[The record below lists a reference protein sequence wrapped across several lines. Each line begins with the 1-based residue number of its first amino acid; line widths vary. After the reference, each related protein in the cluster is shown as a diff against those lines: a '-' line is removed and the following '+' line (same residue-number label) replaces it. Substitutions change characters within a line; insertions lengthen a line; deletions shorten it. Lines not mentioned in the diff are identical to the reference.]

1 MSASISLFN
10 SPEVTSPKIA
20 ILGAHGQLGRQF
32 QSLNLPNLI
41 PLGRSEADLT
51 HPDALAERLEQLA
64 PDLVI
69 NCGAYNLVDKA
80 ETETTACT
88 AANTIG
94 VMNLAQICKKI
105 KATFV
110 TYSTDHVFCATPKTE
125 QNGKPIPWTEI
136 DLPSP
141 KSLYG
146 ASKTSGEFLAMASGE
161 KTYVIR
167 TCGLFG
173 IPGPGGKGGNFVEAI
188 LRAVAN
194 GRALRVVADQV
205 CTPTS
210 VTSLVEATMTLLR
223 HFPAGL
229 YHLTDQGAC
238 SWQEFASEIVAQAGL
253 GVEVTPISTADWPA
267 AAKRPAYSVLGSI
280 HSTDPLFPKLRPWQ
294 ESLREYLA
302 NRPS

>member
-1 MSASISLFN
+1 MSASISLFH
-10 SPEVTSPKIA
+10 SPQTHSPKIA
-20 ILGAHGQLGRQF
+20 ILGAQGQLGRQF
-32 QSLNLPNLI
+32 QSLNLSNLTA
-41 PLGRSEADLT
+41 LGRNDADLT
-51 HPDALAERLEQLA
+51 QPQALAERLGQLA

-80 ETETTACT
+80 ETETVPCT

-94 VMNLAQICKKI
+94 VMNLAQICKKLN
-105 KATFV
+105 ATFV
-110 TYSTDHVFCATPKTE
+110 TYSTDHVFCGPPKTG
-125 QNGKPIPWTEI
+125 QNGQPIPWTET
-136 DLPSP
+136 DLPTPQSI
-141 KSLYG
+141 YG
-146 ASKTSGEFLAMASGE
+146 ASKASGEFLARASWE

-173 IPGPGGKGGNFVEAI
+173 TPGPGGKGGNFVEAI

-194 GRALRVVADQV
+194 GRPLRVVADQI

-210 VTSLVEATMTLLR
+210 VESLVGATISLLR
-223 HFPAGL
+223 HFPVGL

-238 SWQEFASEIVAQAGL
+238 SWQEFASAIVKEADL

-267 AAKRPAYSVLGSI
+267 AAKRPVYSVLGSI
-280 HSTDPLFPKLRPWQ
+280 YEKDPNFPKLRPWR

-302 NRPS
+302 KRHS